1 MLKKLAIKNQVE
13 NDFPMVALGKE
24 KDTMF
29 IHSNQVCDLLK
40 RVIQK
45 DLFDEIFGEMVFNQL
60 DQIDTAP
67 QKSQQTVSNFLKNT
81 FAAIKPGGSLRI
93 KVEQQTDMGIF
104 NTHLQKTGFA
114 NIEVQKTEDAI

>member
-1 MLKKLAIKNQVE
+1 MLKKLAIKNLIE

-45 DLFDEIFGEMVFNQL
+45 DLFDEISGEMVFN
-60 DQIDTAP
+60 
-67 QKSQQTVSNFLKNT
+67 
-81 FAAIKPGGSLRI
+81 
-93 KVEQQTDMGIF
+93 
-104 NTHLQKTGFA
+104 
-114 NIEVQKTEDAI
+114 

>member
-1 MLKKLAIKNQVE
+1 MLKKLAIKNQTA
-13 NDFPMVALGKE
+13 NDFPTVPLGKD

-60 DQIDTAP
+60 DQIDSSP

-81 FAAIKPGGSLRI
+81 FSAIKPGGSLRI
-93 KVEQQTDMGIF
+93 KVEQ
-104 NTHLQKTGFA
+104 
-114 NIEVQKTEDAI
+114 